1 MFQKTAAGSNE
12 HSCVLVHVT
21 ITANGAA
28 AGVAAR
34 DTLDGV
40 FSNLAYEDL
49 QPKF

>member
-1 MFQKTAAGSNE
+1 MFQKTAAGSDE

-21 ITANGAA
+21 VTANGA

-34 DTLDGV
+34 DTLHGL
-40 FSNLAYEDL
+40 FSNLAYEGL